1 MTILNTLKISQ
12 KKSDMIV
19 GWSTKN
25 LISKFGYMFYFFLSL
40 APNFRCL
47 FYIKGHRE
55 AHKEI
60 IHKVMFKKSILLLLT
75 FVGISSLTFAQ
86 SGAVK
91 GKVTDSETGEEMP
104 FANVVAQLNG
114 TQKAGTTTDFDGYY
128 TIKPINPGTYD
139 VVVSFVGYAISMKTG
154 VLVKADQTTYLD
166 IKLIPEG
173 VTLEPIVVTGYK
185 VPLIDP
191 ENKTGG
197 TVTAAEIKAAPTRDI
212 KSLLSLVAGVY
223 QSDEGEGINVKGGRE
238 ESTVYYVDGVKVT
251 GSVGLPQ
258 SGIAQI
264 SIINGGMPAQY
275 CDATGGV
282 VTITTSGP
290 SRKVEGGIEL
300 VTSQFLDP
308 YGYNLASFSVGG
320 PLKYKKA
327 DTAKKKNPLAGFR
340 LSGEILNVK
349 DRSPSATGLYKL
361 TDDKL
366 AEIQGAPLQFSNTT
380 GGFIRSSEFVTLN
393 DMEKIKARQN
403 VAVLNP
409 RLSGK
414 IDIQPSLNTNF
425 QIGGTLDYSKS
436 HDFVYVYSMFN
447 PENNPENLQSTWRVY
462 GRFTQ
467 KFKNAEPEDGG
478 DATFNLEEG
487 ESPEKKK
494 SASNITNAYYE
505 IQADY
510 EEFRQVIQD
519 DSHQD
524 RYFDYGHIGNFD
536 THHGESYTYGTD
548 SSTGL
553 KGWLLETYQIDSIT
567 FAPGTGNVTGT
578 KYAEQYYSLSETNPT
593 SMGELNQNSVLTNGE
608 RPTNVYDMWYNVG
621 RQYNDYFKGKI
632 SQFRLSA
639 NASADF
645 KDHAIKFG
653 VEYEQRSYQAW
664 DLGPIELWT
673 FMRQYTNDHIREL
686 DKDNPDLIY
695 DGDFFGEFDTIK
707 YDRLYSGA
715 SNQYTFDKNLRT
727 SLGLKEGGTD
737 WIDVDNLDPSKFSLD
752 MFSAD
757 ELIAETNGPLRFYY
771 GYDFLGNKL
780 TKKPTLND
788 FFTKEATRPIPAF
801 EPIYMAG
808 YIQDRF
814 DYRDIK
820 FNLGL
825 RVDRY
830 DANQMV
836 LKDQYSM
843 LDLIRVEDLNASDP
857 AGLLT
862 AYTIPSNIGDEYAIY
877 IDNLDDPKSILGFR
891 NNNDWYDSN
900 GELIVDPAVLA
911 TKTNTG
917 TIAPYLNDAN
927 IQTDPASGQRR
938 ISITSFQD
946 IQPEINLSPRAAFS
960 FPISDVAQFFAH
972 YDVLTERPKAFF
984 GTLNTNKFTT
994 PNRLDPVDYLHF
1006 DGQFLNNPNL
1016 KSVRTIDYQ
1025 VGFKQALGTSSAISI
1040 SAFYREM
1047 KDMIQVVGIN
1057 YAYPFNYITYGNLDF
1072 GTVKGFT
1079 FGYDMRRRG
1088 NTRLTASYTLQF
1100 ADGTGSSATTGF
1112 SLVAAGLPNLRTP
1125 LPLSYDQRHS
1135 LSTSIDYRY
1144 GSGKEYNGPRWF
1156 GKSIFANTG
1165 ANIQMRIGS
1174 GTPYSKQSNITP
1186 EALLSGFRRTLKG
1199 SPNSARLPWRFTT
1212 NVKFDKNF
1220 SVKWGK
1226 SKEGEDAKKESNVTL
1241 YLQVQNLFNN
1251 KNVLRVYRATGNA
1264 ADDGYLASAE
1274 GQKGIA
1280 TQLDEVSYVDLYS
1293 VKVERAGSQYS
1304 LARTV
1309 RLGVIMDF

>member
-1 MTILNTLKISQ
+1 
-12 KKSDMIV
+12 
-19 GWSTKN
+19 
-25 LISKFGYMFYFFLSL
+25 MF
-40 APNFRCL
+40 R
-47 FYIKGHRE
+47 
-55 AHKEI
+55 
-60 IHKVMFKKSILLLLT
+60 KSILLLLT
-75 FVGISSLTFAQ
+75 FIGISSLTFAQ

-91 GKVTDSETGEEMP
+91 GKVTDSETGEEIP

-114 TQKAGTTTDFDGYY
+114 TQKGGTATNFDGYY

-139 VVVSFVGYAISMKTG
+139 VVVSYVGYAASMTKG
-154 VLVKADQTTYLD
+154 VLIKSDQTTYLD
-166 IKLIPEG
+166 IKLTPEG
-173 VTLEPIVVTGYK
+173 IILDDIVIVEYV

-191 ENKTGG
+191 ENKAGG
-197 TVTAAEIKAAPTRDI
+197 TVTAEEIKSAPTRDI
-212 KSLLSLVAGVY
+212 NSLVAQIAGVY
-223 QSDEGEGINVKGGRE
+223 QSDEGGAINIKGGRR

-258 SGIAQI
+258 SGIEQVSVI
-264 SIINGGMPAQY
+264 TGGMPAQY
-275 CDATGGV
+275 GDATGGV
-282 VTITTSGP
+282 ISITTSGP
-290 SRKVEGGIEL
+290 SRKVEGSVEL

-327 DTAKKKNPLAGFR
+327 DTAKKGSPIAGFR

-349 DRSPSATGLYKL
+349 ERAPRVTGLYKL
-361 TDDKL
+361 KDDKL
-366 AEIQGAPLQFSNTT
+366 AEIQATPLKFSNTT
-380 GGFIRSSEFVTLN
+380 GGFVRTSEFVTLN

-403 VAVLNP
+403 VAMLNP
-409 RLSGK
+409 RLSAK

-425 QIGGTLDYSKS
+425 QIGGTVDYNKS
-436 HDFVYVYSMFN
+436 HDFVYVYSLFN
-447 PENNPENLQSTWRVY
+447 PENNPENLQNTWRVY

-467 KFKNAEPEDGG
+467 KFKNAEPENFG

-487 ESPEKKK
+487 ESPKKKK
-494 SASNITNAYYE
+494 SASNITNAFYE

-510 EEFRQVIQD
+510 EEFWQVIQD

-524 RYFDYGHIGNFD
+524 RYFEYGHIGNFD

-553 KGWLLETYQIDSIT
+553 KGWVLETYKIDSIT
-567 FAPGTGNVTGT
+567 FTPGTGNVTGT
-578 KYAEQYYSLSETNPT
+578 KYAEQYYALSETNPT
-593 SMGELNQNSVLTNGE
+593 SLDVLNQNSVLTNGE

-653 VEYEQRSYQAW
+653 VEYEQRSYKAW

-673 FMRQYTNDHIREL
+673 FMRQYANDHIREL

-727 SLGLKEGGTD
+727 SLGLKENGTD
-737 WIDVDNLDPSKFSLD
+737 WIDVDNLDPGKFSLD

-771 GYDFLGNKL
+771 GYDYLGNKL

-788 FFTKEATRPIPAF
+788 FFTKEETRPISAF

-814 DYRDIK
+814 DYKDIK

-836 LKDQYSM
+836 LKDKYSM
-843 LDLIRVEDLNASDP
+843 LDLIRVEDLKASDP

-862 AYTIPSNIGDEYAIY
+862 SYTLPGTIGDEYAIY
-877 IDNLDDPKSILGFR
+877 VDNLDDPKKILGFR
-891 NNNDWYDSN
+891 NEDDWYNSD
-900 GELIVDPAVLA
+900 GELIVDPAEIA

-927 IQTDPASGQRR
+927 IQTDPRSGKRE
-938 ISITSFQD
+938 ISIASFQD
-946 IQPEINLSPRAAFS
+946 IEPEINLSPRAAFS

-984 GTLNTNKFTT
+984 GGNTSKFVN
-994 PNRLDPVDYLHF
+994 PNRMDPVNYLYF
-1006 DGQFLNNPNL
+1006 DGQFLNNPHL
-1016 KSVRTIDYQ
+1016 RSVRTIDYQ
-1025 VGFKQALGTSSAISI
+1025 VGFKQALGTSSALSI

-1047 KDMIQVVGIN
+1047 KDMIQVVGVN
-1057 YAYPFNYITYGNLDF
+1057 YAYPFNYISFSNIDF

-1088 NTRLTASYTLQF
+1088 NIRLTASYTLQF
-1100 ADGTGSSATTGF
+1100 ADGTGSSASTGF

-1125 LPLSYDQRHS
+1125 LPLSYDQRHN
-1135 LSTSIDYRY
+1135 LVTSIDYRY
-1144 GSGKEYNGPRWF
+1144 GTGKEYNGPRWF
-1156 GKSIFANTG
+1156 GKPIFQSTG
-1165 ANIQMRIGS
+1165 ANIQMKVGS

-1199 SPNSARLPWRFTT
+1199 SPNSARKPWRFLT
-1212 NVKFDKNF
+1212 NVKFDRNF
-1220 SVKWGK
+1220 NVKWGK
-1226 SKEGEDAKKESNVTL
+1226 GKDNEDAKKESIITM
-1241 YLQVQNLFNN
+1241 YLQIQNLFNTR
-1251 KNVLRVYRATGNA
+1251 NVLRVYRATGNA
-1264 ADDGYLASAE
+1264 GDDGYLASAA
-1274 GQKGIA
+1274 GQRSIA
-1280 TQLDEVSYVDLYS
+1280 TQLDEEAYVDLYN
-1293 VKVERAGSQYS
+1293 VKVASAGSQYS
-1304 LARTV
+1304 RGRTV
-1309 RLGVIMDF
+1309 RLGVIM